1 MADKKYIT
9 FIDSVGRAIFGV
21 NTSENDESITVQN
34 PVMITVQQRNLT
46 AMLIHLLQQQEQ
58 GQMAVQL
65 FPLFFQEF
73 VVPDEDGKRYNNFD
87 FKKAT
92 MAVASDLNIEPRI
105 IEQYER
111 IVNPQLAPAATQD
124 NNAVNSGGDKEV
136 INLFDDE

>member
-34 PVMITVQQRNLT
+34 PVMITVQQ
-46 AMLIHLLQQQEQ
+46 Q

-124 NNAVNSGGDKEV
+124 NNSGGDKEV

>member
-21 NTSENDESITVQN
+21 NTSETDDTITVQN
-34 PVMITVQQRNLT
+34 PVMITV
-46 AMLIHLLQQQEQ
+46 QQQEQ

-73 VVPDEDGKRYNNFD
+73 VVPDEDGKRYNHFD
-87 FKKAT
+87 FKKAS

-111 IVNPQLAPAATQD
+111 IVNPQLTPNTPDGAA
-124 NNAVNSGGDKEV
+124 NAGGDKEV